1 MGWDGR
7 RGAEVGCLRW
17 LSDDEHG
24 GVRSG
29 EAVEE
34 EEKRGAPRWC
44 APFIAAGGGGRWRRK
59 LWERWARTAGGNDD
73 SEAVGAGTVVATAV

>member
-1 MGWDGR
+1 LRQQAARAGSCVALYQSSGMGWDGR

-34 EEKRGAPRWC
+34 EEKRGAPR
-44 APFIAAGGGGRWRRK
+44 
-59 LWERWARTAGGNDD
+59 
-73 SEAVGAGTVVATAV
+73 